1 MTSMDDRNTYEP
13 ARRAPR
19 RRVEAINDLAPETRR
34 TNHGQGS
41 LHPTDGRPSR
51 SRQGRGKQ
59 SRDPRARNVRMPQLK
74 QDLHYGQYLSV
85 PHGSRSIFAGA
96 EQRSRKRGIVITV
109 SVAAAVILVLV
120 IILRMTACSG

>member
-59 SRDPRARNVRMPQLK
+59 SRDPRTRNVRMPQLK

-109 SVAAAVILVLV
+109 AAAVILVLV